1 MPICPNDWIAGVDC
15 NHPQHHN
22 NWNANQEEQD
32 VDDIVEEIAWRDRI
46 DYTEVISVTNVVHD
60 DHENACSEDEL
71 EYETA
76 SDEDDDSDECDD
88 GDDGDNNTDMND
100 SIKLINS
107 CITCILYQIVNHS
120 VTCRMN
126 PFIMN

>member
-1 MPICPNDWIAGVDC
+1 MLSISDENPLPLTGKARSHPIKNDAKRIRNKCVD
-15 NHPQHHN
+15 
-22 NWNANQEEQD
+22 E
-32 VDDIVEEIAWRDRI
+32 IVEEIAWRDRI

-88 GDDGDNNTDMND
+88 GDDGDNNTDMED
-100 SIKLINS
+100 
-107 CITCILYQIVNHS
+107 
-120 VTCRMN
+120 
-126 PFIMN
+126 